1 LHQVPKKTKQNCENS
16 FPQLIKVSKISYLR
30 GVYKSGIDVGKR
42 GETCFDF
49 RIIPFK
55 LLFSI
60 INKCSWGE
68 NPSHLV
74 VLLPRNGAAPN
85 QQYPFGNFKG
95 PFEGGKLRNLHTKV
109 GGSKYLRRYL

>member
-1 LHQVPKKTKQNCENS
+1 M
-16 FPQLIKVSKISYLR
+16 SKIGYLR

-60 INKCSWGE
+60 INKWRRGE
-68 NPSHLV
+68 KPSHLV
-74 VLLPRNGAAPN
+74 VFLPRNAAAPN
-85 QQYPFGNFKG
+85 QQYPFGNFEKYLKM
-95 PFEGGKLRNLHTKV
+95 GKIRKSNAEVV
-109 GGSKYLRRYL
+109 GSNHLRRYL